1 MKYSITLLL
10 LGLFSTVAF
19 AEQYT
24 PMKVKWDR
32 PYTRTDG
39 TQVQPDEPIFYMLWG
54 TINAGQ
60 DDSERL
66 IGAAI
71 NGIEFVHLIDKNRT
85 GLAGGTV
92 NYRVKACDKYPPEG
106 DPKPEN
112 CSESSNIEATK
123 ITLLTVTELP
133 PPETQ
138 WPPFTAPYLNRIEHV
153 EPPPGWTPPQ
163 RPPGWK
169 PPQRP
174 PGVPPQAPPP
184 ETGVEGALGF

>member
-1 MKYSITLLL
+1 MKRLLL
-10 LGLFSTVAF
+10 PLVAWMLAFSVA

-24 PMKVKWDR
+24 PLRVSWDR

-39 TQVQPDEPIFYMLWG
+39 TQVKPDEPIFYMLWG

-71 NGIEFVHLIDKNRT
+71 SGTEFIHLLDKNRT
-85 GLAGGTV
+85 DLAGGTV
-92 NYRVKACDKYPPEG
+92 NYRVRACDKYPPEG
-106 DPKPEN
+106 APQPEN
-112 CSESSNIEATK
+112 CSESSNIEAIE
-123 ITLLTVTELP
+123 ITVLKGTELP
-133 PPETQ
+133 PPTTQ
-138 WPPFTAPYLNRIEHV
+138 WPPLGKPYMNRVNPV
-153 EPPPGWTPPQ
+153 EPPPGWAPPS

-174 PGVPPQAPPP
+174 PGTDPQGAPH
-184 ETGVEGALGF
+184 ETGIEGALGF